1 MMTLDFLLFFFFY
14 SFLILFERGGILDMY
29 DALAQLNG
37 DDPGLDLLAAAQCR
51 PPPIIMT

>member
-1 MMTLDFLLFFFFY
+1 MMTLDFLLFFFY